1 MKNSHLL
8 KLRFVNP
15 SGEWSGGVLA
25 GFSFGMFVM
34 AVILSPE
41 HRVTVPRVWFLAGSG
56 IIIGILL
63 ARAAQRKRF
72 QKDVADEKREA

>member
-1 MKNSHLL
+1 MKNSNLL
-8 KLRFVNP
+8 KLRFLEP

-34 AVILSPE
+34 AVILSPD
-41 HRVTVPRVWFLAGSG
+41 HRVTLPWVWFLAGSG
-56 IIIGILL
+56 IIIGILQ

-72 QKDVADEKREA
+72 QKDVADEKHEA